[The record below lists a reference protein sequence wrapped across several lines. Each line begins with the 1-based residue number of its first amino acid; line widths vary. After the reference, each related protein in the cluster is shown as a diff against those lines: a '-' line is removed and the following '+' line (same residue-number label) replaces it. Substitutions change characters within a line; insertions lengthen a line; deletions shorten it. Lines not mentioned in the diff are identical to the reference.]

1 MKNARKKDNPVKL
14 PNLSPSKNQGKK
26 TRNTKLNNLN
36 IEESPEKENI
46 PNKTSPNFRPQTSLK
61 LILIIKQHKISELKQ
76 QKIEILEILF

>member
-46 PNKTSPNFRPQTSLK
+46 TRKRKYT
-61 LILIIKQHKISELKQ
+61 
-76 QKIEILEILF
+76 